1 MTGLQKALA
10 GLALLAGLIA
20 GGVVG
25 VAGIGHKYGAWDL
38 AFAKDTLLYWGFWV
52 AVIAGG
58 AAILVL
64 LLGGIRGKLGGAFTA
79 IIALAVAGGVA
90 YVPWQ
95 MREQEKASPVLHDI
109 STDTANPP
117 PFVALA
123 EVRRVAPN
131 GADYPAASASMQ
143 KSSYPEI
150 ATYRTGANAAALHG
164 KAAQIVKDMGWQ
176 LAANLPEEGR
186 IEATAVSEWFGLKD
200 DIVIRIAPTEDGG
213 SILDI
218 RSASRE
224 GANDLGANAARI
236 RAFINALR

>member
-20 GGVVG
+20 GGIVG

-38 AFAKDTLLYWGFWV
+38 AFARDSLLQYGFLI
-52 AVIAGG
+52 AAAAGG
-58 AAILVL
+58 AAILAM
-64 LLGGIRGKLGGAFTA
+64 LLGAIRGKLGGAFTA
-79 IIALAVAGGVA
+79 LVALGVAGGVA

-95 MREQEKASPVLHDI
+95 MREQERVSPELHDI
-109 STDTANPP
+109 STDTSNPP

-131 GADYPAASASMQ
+131 GADYDAAGAGLQ
-143 KSSYPEI
+143 KEKYPDI
-150 ATYRTGANAAALHG
+150 ATYRSAAGAAALHG
-164 KAAQIVKDMGWQ
+164 KAAQAVKDMGWQ
-176 LAANLPEEGR
+176 VAANLPDEGR
-186 IEATAVSEWFGLKD
+186 IEATSVSEWFGLKD
-200 DIVIRIAPTEDGG
+200 DIVIRIAAAEDGTAV
-213 SILDI
+213 LDI

-236 RAFINALR
+236 RAFIAALR